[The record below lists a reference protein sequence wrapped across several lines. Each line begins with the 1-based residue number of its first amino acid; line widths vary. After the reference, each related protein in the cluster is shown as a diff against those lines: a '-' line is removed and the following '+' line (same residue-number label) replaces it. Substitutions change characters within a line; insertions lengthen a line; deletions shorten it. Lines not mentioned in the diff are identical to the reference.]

1 MNHGISSV
9 ACSGKFP
16 QKGSLSPPGM
26 ASISPFTIRSAKC
39 TFVSTQAMVLDTEHA
54 MSVSYPHSSPSAFCC
69 SPLAWTPVL
78 GRRLNVCI
86 QLSMLQTRNVTELLC
101 LLVIVTRSRLAIS
114 QYQFTKA
121 YISYILSVSD
131 TLSLSY
137 ANLRSGASTANL
149 TRGSFD

>member
-1 MNHGISSV
+1 MASALSRAQGNFH
-9 ACSGKFP
+9 KR
-16 QKGSLSPPGM
+16 GSPSPPGM
-26 ASISPFTIRSAKC
+26 ASTSPFTIRSAKC
-39 TFVSTQAMVLDTEHA
+39 TFVSTQAMLLDTEHA
-54 MSVSYPHSSPSAFCC
+54 MSVSYPHSSPLRFVS
-69 SPLAWTPVL
+69 LRLRGLRNL
-78 GRRLNVCI
+78 GGELSVCVH
-86 QLSMLQTRNVTELLC
+86 LSMFQTRNVIGLLYS
-101 LLVIVTRSRLAIS
+101 LIITTRSRLPIS